1 MNFKGLSYFFLNKL
15 VLSNRTGSL
24 IRRVALLSFSAI
36 SLSLAA
42 FFIVLFVMNGMNRNI
57 KARVIRIEP
66 HLTTINKPELNSVIL
81 SEVRHAQPVS
91 YHVMDVIARS
101 IDGQFRG
108 AQALGYNSEG
118 LKIFLE
124 RVYSNRKLRNSNFY
138 SDDEN
143 SDKFDLNLNEVA
155 VGVGLARSMGILEGD
170 ELTLVPP
177 ETLLLS
183 SLESPIFQKVIV
195 KRILITDLQDI
206 DDQLLI
212 YNSDLSLKSFNATL
226 SSNQGFHIWFD
237 SVEDAEKYQKL
248 LKNKSVNSITWQE
261 RNADLFFALKIERLN
276 IGILLAIAGL
286 IASTSVLTVL
296 ALLMSQKKRDIAIIK
311 TLGLSERKTLLLF
324 TKIGLWISGS
334 AIILGSVIGI
344 GVSLYLQYNPLN
356 VLPNIYYDS
365 SIPSLVDFYF
375 AAVVFLVAAFLA
387 LIGSY
392 FPAKA
397 TLEIE
402 PAILL
407 KQKN

>member
-24 IRRVALLSFSAI
+24 IRRIALLSFFAI

-66 HLTTINKPELNSVIL
+66 HLTTINKVEANAQIL
-81 SEVRHAQPVS
+81 SEVKQAQVVS
-91 YHVMDVIARS
+91 YHAMDVIARS

-108 AQALGYNSEG
+108 AQALGYSTDG
-118 LKIFLE
+118 LKIFLD
-124 RVYSNRKLRNSNFY
+124 RVYSNRKIRNSNY
-138 SDDEN
+138 YNDDDA
-143 SDKFDLNLNEVA
+143 SDKFELALNEVA
-155 VGVGLARSMGILEGD
+155 VGVGLARSMGVLEGD

-183 SLESPIFQKVIV
+183 SLETPVFQKVMV
-195 KRILITDLQDI
+195 KRILVTDLQDV
-206 DDQLLI
+206 DDQLII
-212 YNSDLSLKSFNATL
+212 YNSELSLRNFKATL
-226 SSNQGFHIWFD
+226 SSNQGFHIWFND
-237 SVEDAEKYQKL
+237 VENAEKVQAI
-248 LKNKSVNSITWQE
+248 LKKKSINSVTWQE
-261 RNADLFFALKIERLN
+261 RNADLFFALKIEKLN

-311 TLGLSERKTLLLF
+311 TLGLSQRKTLLLF

-344 GVSLYLQYNPLN
+344 GISLYLQYFPLN
-356 VLPNIYYDS
+356 ILPNIYYDS
-365 SIPSLVDFYF
+365 SIPSLVDYQF
-375 AAVVFLVAAFLA
+375 AIFVILIAAFLA
-387 LIGSY
+387 LLGSY